1 MGAIMKVFGV
11 FTRPPS
17 AQASVGAEKKHDL
30 ARFLGSPLRRGVRI
44 WRRFKTTEPLILPP
58 DWVIA
63 TPARPSWS
71 PGDRVSH
78 IKLIVVFTWMPFS
91 IASQAR
97 LPVKL
102 SVMSCWAVDGG
113 VAARIAAHTSTKRLD
128 QLNQLREIFARFD
141 MDADGSLTHL
151 ELAALLRS
159 LGIRPSGDQ
168 VYVMLNNMDVN
179 GNGSIEFEELVNA
192 IMPDITAEILGNQ
205 EKLLEVFNSFDRDGN
220 GFITLPELAGS
231 MAKMGQALTYNQLKA
246 MLEEA
251 DTDGDG
257 AINFT
262 EFTAIM
268 AKSASEF
275 LGLPLPPAVTQT
287 ENADKPATPKLPGG
301 L

>member
-11 FTRPPS
+11 FTGPPS
-17 AQASVGAEKKHDL
+17 AQASVGAERKHDL

-78 IKLIVVFTWMPFS
+78 IKLIVVFTWMPIS

-97 LPVKL
+97 LP
-102 SVMSCWAVDGG
+102 
-113 VAARIAAHTSTKRLD
+113 LD